1 MSKIAFFVQ
10 HMLCGGVENALIA
23 LTDKLT
29 NAGNDVTIYVI
40 VGNGDFLSRIPNEIQ
55 VLKIPMSEKMR
66 QRIPVGGAKLAFRN
80 NMRNQHYLL
89 AMYNLK
95 SYFFGETE
103 FSELNV
109 NFTSIP
115 ILQEKYDVAVNFHMH
130 SPFLVRYLSEK
141 VMAYRKYTWI
151 HNDFTTTKYNIK
163 SLKKYLDC
171 NDGFFAVAQ
180 NLVNQFSVIFP
191 EYKNKT
197 ELALNIVPSE
207 AIIEKGN
214 AYYPDEYKKIPDN
227 ILKLLSVGRL
237 EQQKGYDL
245 TIAVCK
251 KLVSAGYRFQWFVL
265 GEGSEREKLERKLQK
280 EGIQEIL
287 HFLGIRMNPY
297 PYFKNCD
304 IYVQTSRHEGY
315 VTTVTEAKLFN
326 RPIVCTDVSGAQEQL
341 LSGVNGDIAEINE
354 ESIYNLLSR
363 LLGDPKR
370 RLYYSEQL
378 ETINQAENYDYSYMR
393 IFK

>member
-23 LTDKLT
+23 LTDKLK
-29 NAGNDVTIYVI
+29 NDGNDVTIYVI
-40 VGNGDFLSRIPNEIQ
+40 VVNGEFLNRIPNEIQ
-55 VLKIPMSEKMR
+55 VLKIPMSEKLR
-66 QRIPVGGAKLAFRN
+66 QRIPVGGVKLAFRN
-80 NMRNQHYLL
+80 NMRNQHYLS

-95 SYFFGETE
+95 SYFFGKTE
-103 FSELNV
+103 FAELNV

-141 VMAYRKYTWI
+141 VMAHRKYTWI

-207 AIIEKGN
+207 EIIEKGD

-265 GEGSEREKLERKLQK
+265 GEGSEREKLEKKTQK
-280 EGIQEIL
+280 EGIREVL

-304 IYVQTSRHEGY
+304 IYVQTSRHEGF

-341 LSGVNGDIAEINE
+341 LSGINGDIAEINE

-363 LLGDPKR
+363 LLDDPKR

-393 IFK
+393 IFR